1 MENNCNT
8 YPNNKIEELNKYV
21 ENFEN
26 DINSMKDICEK
37 INNWTERGIDL
48 VSCHEPLNLQIESW
62 KNTMNDIIEI
72 FSNNILELKQYD
84 DRISNEEN
92 INLEELSGSN
102 IDKWSYLYNI
112 YEKLYINLNKDIDIL
127 NNVINDLSKYN
138 NLGVKLGNVNETI
151 NQQIDD
157 IKNAISISLSG
168 LEEIINKIKEE
179 SKKVLE
185 EGEIIDDSENE
196 ENTNV
201 LALYTT
207 AHSDAN
213 TFYMYMHNNLNISWN
228 PEVDGKNMEKHV
240 TKVIYDSKSPLYD
253 AEKGSDVY
261 LTNTENQYKHLY
273 YGYDK
278 NDLIH
283 ENIDDT
289 DYGILYADQSGYSYT
304 INFFYSP
311 LWQGFQYE
319 NFKNLMAT
327 KGQEYLGGQ
336 SSSEKLF
343 VILSTEEISD
353 FSGIKYRGE

>member
-1 MENNCNT
+1 M
-8 YPNNKIEELNKYV
+8 
-21 ENFEN
+21 
-26 DINSMKDICEK
+26 
-37 INNWTERGIDL
+37 
-48 VSCHEPLNLQIESW
+48 
-62 KNTMNDIIEI
+62 
-72 FSNNILELKQYD
+72 
-84 DRISNEEN
+84 
-92 INLEELSGSN
+92 
-102 IDKWSYLYNI
+102 
-112 YEKLYINLNKDIDIL
+112 
-127 NNVINDLSKYN
+127 
-138 NLGVKLGNVNETI
+138 
-151 NQQIDD
+151 
-157 IKNAISISLSG
+157 
-168 LEEIINKIKEE
+168 
-179 SKKVLE
+179 E

-196 ENTNV
+196 ENTNI

-213 TFYMYMHNNLNISWN
+213 TFYMYMHNNQNISWN
-228 PEVDGKNMEKHV
+228 PEVDGKNIEKHV

-353 FSGIKYRGE
+353 FSCIKYRGE